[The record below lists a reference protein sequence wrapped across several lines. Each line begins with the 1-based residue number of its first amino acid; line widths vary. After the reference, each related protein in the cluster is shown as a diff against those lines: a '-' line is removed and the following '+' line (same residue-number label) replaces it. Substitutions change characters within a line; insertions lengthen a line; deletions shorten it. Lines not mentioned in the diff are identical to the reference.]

1 METYYSIGE
10 VAKLTNISI
19 QTLRYYDRIQL
30 FKPSYVDPKTNYR
43 YYCDSQLYY
52 LDLIKSLKFLGTS
65 LEDIQRAQNFTPE
78 ELLTFLEQ
86 QETVVE
92 TKVQKLLEVQHSLLK
107 IKKQMQEQ
115 LAIPIYEQP
124 YEKLEDEKRI
134 LTISSPNLT
143 PKHIPS
149 SYYSSLQK
157 TVETQGSA
165 MNNRYGC
172 IYKLRDYATIDDM
185 HYDAVF
191 TPLITDRYLTIKQ
204 PDMDV
209 RTLEPR
215 RYICIAFR
223 FTPEKYFNQYRLLY
237 ETIQQRQLLVIPTVY
252 EIFMQTNYSQ
262 KREDEFIVELQVP
275 LL

>member
-1 METYYSIGE
+1 MDAYYSIGE
-10 VAKLTNISI
+10 VAKLTNMSI
-19 QTLRYYDRIQL
+19 QTLRYYDQIGL
-30 FKPSYVDPKTNYR
+30 FKPSYVDPKTSYR
-43 YYCDSQLYY
+43 YYRDSQLYY

-78 ELLTFLEQ
+78 QLLTFLGA
-86 QETVVE
+86 QESVLE
-92 TKVQKLLEVQHSLLK
+92 EKVNRLTEIQHSLLK

-115 LAIPIYEQP
+115 LAIPIYEEP
-124 YEKLEDEKRI
+124 YKKLEDEKRI
-134 LTISSPNLT
+134 LTIASPNLT
-143 PKHIPS
+143 PSHIPN
-149 SYYSSLQK
+149 SYYSSLKK

-172 IYKLRDYATIDDM
+172 IYPLKDYPSIDSI
-185 HYDAVF
+185 HYESVF

-223 FTPEKYFNQYRLLY
+223 FTIENYFKQYRRLFQ
-237 ETIQQRQLLVIPTVY
+237 TIEQRQLIVIPTVY
-252 EIFMQTNYSQ
+252 EIFMPTNYSPN
-262 KREDEFIVELQVP
+262 REDEFIVELQVP